1 MRSSPVAIVLL
12 LLFITVFFVPFT
24 GDASLTE
31 KETSSMD
38 QTVVGGNAA
47 TFSWF
52 VYNKYNDSVF
62 ISASVILDDPSN
74 SVESHSLRITKTD
87 QSPQEISGVLLE
99 PNGSATIELIVTIK
113 QMAPKSEVGIEILV
127 LTDVGVDNQN
137 ITERTL
143 DADLGVT
150 PVYHLSDSYNRLLG
164 VYPNILPEPADGP
177 LGAFL
182 ASMGFWIFTAALFMW
197 GIMPWLTRAIISHKR
212 AFCPHI
218 KALLNKPVF
227 YLVVSYGFF
236 SSVFILGPDYQTAI
250 YIASL
255 SSIIYITLAAWIIWG
270 AYKILV
276 HRLMWRFKDEQG
288 IIDESLEPLFIWLG
302 KIFLAIAFF
311 GAILDVFGFDLM
323 VFLAGAGILGIAL
336 AIGAQDT
343 FSNFFAGFFL
353 LVERP
358 FKVGD
363 LIMMDDGVI
372 CEVTRVGLRSTTL
385 FNTWNPQYFVMP
397 NRLIAD
403 SKITNVLKPDPK
415 YWVKIDVGVAYGSDI
430 ELVKRILLDVVMTHP
445 ETMKD
450 DEHMPWSRF
459 MAFGDSSLD
468 FRVTAWVPDFRI
480 NYRVASELREAI
492 DREFRKHGVQIP
504 FPQRDLWFR
513 NSPS

>member
-1 MRSSPVAIVLL
+1 
-12 LLFITVFFVPFT
+12 
-24 GDASLTE
+24 
-31 KETSSMD
+31 MD
-38 QTVVGGNAA
+38 QTVVGGNTA
-47 TFSWF
+47 TYSWF

-62 ISASVILDDPSN
+62 ISASAIFDDPSN
-74 SVESHSLRITKTD
+74 SVESHTLRITKTD
-87 QSPQEISGVLLE
+87 QSPQEISGVLLD
-99 PNGSATIELIVTIK
+99 PNGSATIELVIK
-113 QMAPKSEVGIEILV
+113 IKELAPKSKVEIKLLL

-137 ITERTL
+137 ITEREL
-143 DADLGVT
+143 DATLNVT
-150 PVYHLSDSYNRLLG
+150 PVYHLSDSFNRILG
-164 VYPNILPEPADGP
+164 VYPNILPEPANSP
-177 LGAFL
+177 FGAFL
-182 ASMGFWIFTAALFMW
+182 TSMAIWIFAAGLFMR
-197 GIMPWLTRAIISHKR
+197 GIMPWLTRTIIAHKR
-212 AFCPHI
+212 AFCPKI
-218 KALLNKPVF
+218 KNLLNKPFF
-227 YLVVSYGFF
+227 YLVVTYGFF

-250 YIASL
+250 YIASF
-255 SSIIYITLAAWIIWG
+255 SGIIYISLIAWIVWEV
-270 AYKILV
+270 YKILV
-276 HRLMWRFKDEQG
+276 HRLMWSFKDENG

-302 KIFLAIAFF
+302 KIILAIAYF
-311 GAILDVFGFDLM
+311 GAVLDVFGFDLM
-323 VFLAGAGILGIAL
+323 VFLAGAGIIGIAL

-353 LVERP
+353 LLERP

-385 FNTWNPQYFVMP
+385 YNTWNPQYFIMP
-397 NRLIAD
+397 NRQIAD

-430 ELVKRILLDVVMTHP
+430 ELVKRILLDVAMTHP

-450 DEHMPWSRF
+450 DDHLPWSRF

-468 FRVTAWVPDFRI
+468 FRVTAWVPDFRL